1 MGKVDDVRA
10 LKATGDY
17 PAAWF
22 KGYTKMDADALD
34 ALLAKIADADA
45 PPFIAEEG
53 DTTEDGAEIPAGAI
67 ITEVPDRGVPDG
79 FPITSDG
86 YPVTVQVQ
94 ATKTVSFQGRP
105 RTFRRAEL
113 LRGEVAW
120 ELWENH
126 RILVAPKA

>member
-22 KGYTKMDADALD
+22 KGYTKMDGDALD
-34 ALLAKIADADA
+34 ALLAKLEAPEPPPA
-45 PPFIAEEG
+45 PPAPPQ
-53 DTTEDGAEIPAGAI
+53 TTG
-67 ITEVPDRGVPDG
+67 RGVPDG
-79 FPITSDG
+79 FPVTSEG
-86 YPVTVQVQ
+86 YPVTVQVV

-113 LRGEVAW
+113 IRGEVAW
-120 ELWENH
+120 ELWRSH
-126 RILVAPKA
+126 RTLVAPKG